1 MSAAVSL
8 LCLALVC
15 LLCCPCSQRSP
26 CDSTAGTRRFCG
38 TSAPERSPCSCTKG
52 RRSPRPV
59 RRRSCLLPP
68 LPLPALPACLP
79 PPCCISLQALLL
91 NIARRP
97 CCLPLLP
104 PRPVVARRRPRA
116 CRGLRRPA
124 GGRRRRP
131 HHVRR
136 LAPGPL
142 PLRRRRRPR
151 TQPAAAQE
159 VRGECW
165 EEGLG
170 GSGRG
175 GCRGGGRCTRDEK
188 EAAWRRDLR
197 NAKQRCHPHSLPP
210 PRLQVMPTPLNRLRW
225 WRVCLD
231 EAQMVESSTA
241 KAAEMALK
249 LDTVHRWCVPRP
261 PLGGMPWPWPRYRQM
276 VSAALCRAPPA
287 CGCLAALQRLHAPPL
302 QRLPLPHP
310 TPARCVTGTPL
321 SRGLEDLFGLLAF
334 LQVRAGRVGAR
345 EGQGAR
351 CKKGRG

>member
-1 MSAAVSL
+1 MQASGCSATSATLGCTPPAWACAAPRPAPLCAAPARRHARRPRSPSRAAPRWSSAPRPSCTSGERGGLVSAAVSL

-249 LDTVHRWCVPRP
+249 LDTVHRW
-261 PLGGMPWPWPRYRQM
+261 
-276 VSAALCRAPPA
+276 
-287 CGCLAALQRLHAPPL
+287 
-302 QRLPLPHP
+302 
-310 TPARCVTGTPL
+310 
-321 SRGLEDLFGLLAF
+321 
-334 LQVRAGRVGAR
+334 
-345 EGQGAR
+345 
-351 CKKGRG
+351 